1 MAYKRVTLTQEI
13 VIDNII
19 TFHYY
24 ELSGSYYTKGERH
37 DFWEFVY
44 VDKGELLVRTDSGN
58 FRLQQGEI
66 VFYKPNEFH
75 GGGSDEKSPPNLII
89 VTFDCASEAMKLF
102 ENMRFRINE
111 QERLLLT
118 LLVNEG
124 YNALTPRIDKPFK
137 RVLHKKKNAPFGSE
151 QLIKTYLEQLLIHF
165 IRRLKQTESMPKL
178 ASTTNENMENDLT
191 RQIIGY
197 MSNHLECNFTLQD
210 ICSHFSVGRSQLS
223 RAFKMKTGSG
233 VIEYFHNLKIEKA
246 KTLIRQESYNYTEVA
261 ERLGYSSIHYFSR
274 QFKRMTN
281 MTPTEYARSV
291 RARIANHK
299 HT

>member
-1 MAYKRVTLTQEI
+1 MAYKRVTLHQEI

-24 ELSGSYYTKGERH
+24 ELPGSYYTKGERH

-44 VDKGELLVRTDSGN
+44 VDKGELLVQTDSGKFN
-58 FRLQQGEI
+58 VQQGEI

-75 GGGSDEKSPPNLII
+75 GGGSCELSPPNLII
-89 VTFDCASEAMKLF
+89 VTFDCASEAMRFF
-102 ENMRFRINE
+102 ESMKFRINE

-165 IRRLKQTESMPKL
+165 IRRLSHTESPPKL

-191 RQIIGY
+191 RQIIEY
-197 MSNHLECNFTLQD
+197 MSERLECNFTLQHF
-210 ICSHFSVGRSQLS
+210 CRHFSVGRSQLS
-223 RAFKMKTGSG
+223 RAFKLKTGSG
-233 VIEYFHNLKIEKA
+233 VIEYFHTLKIERAKA
-246 KTLIRQESYNYTEVA
+246 LIRQESYNYTEVA

-291 RARIANHK
+291 RARITHHK
-299 HT
+299 HP